1 MTKKL
6 NVAVQMDPLED
17 LTLAGDSTFVIAL
30 EAQKRNF
37 NLFHYTPNDLVYKSG
52 ELYARMKRLSLS
64 YHNKVE
70 RFDYGKETLK
80 NLSDFNFI
88 LMRQD
93 PPFNMNYITATHLL
107 EKVSKNTMVVNNPSF
122 VRNSTE
128 KIFVTNFHKL
138 MPETIITRDL
148 NEIKSFREK
157 HKDIIIK
164 PLYGNGGEGIFHIT
178 NKSDNFNSIL
188 EICFKQYK
196 EQLIIQKYLPEV
208 RKGDKRILL
217 IDGEIVGA
225 VNRVPSSGDSR
236 SNMHAGGTPKKTFIT
251 KSDMQICNKIS
262 HELKKREL
270 FFVGIDVIG
279 NYITEINVTSPTG
292 ICEINNFNKTKIEK
306 IFWDKL
312 IEKLVNHQ
320 T

>member
-1 MTKKL
+1 ML

-17 LTLAGDSTFVIAL
+17 LNLTGDSTFVIAL

-37 NLFHYTPNDLVYKSG
+37 GLYHFTPNDLVYKSG
-52 ELYARMKRLSLS
+52 NIYAKMRTLSLS
-64 YHNKVE
+64 YCNEIETFK
-70 RFDYGKETLK
+70 YGEETLK

-93 PPFNMNYITATHLL
+93 PPFDMSYITATHLL
-107 EKVSKNTMVVNNPSF
+107 EKVSKNTLVVNNPSF
-122 VRNSTE
+122 VRNSPE
-128 KIFVTNFHKL
+128 KIFVTDFQEL
-138 MPETIITRDL
+138 MPETLITRDL
-148 NEIKSFREK
+148 NEIKDFRK
-157 HKDIIIK
+157 IYKDIIIK

-178 NKSDNFNSIL
+178 NHNDNFNSIL

-196 EQLIIQKYLPEV
+196 EQLIVQKYLPEV

-225 VNRVPSSGDSR
+225 VNRVPASGDSR
-236 SNMHAGGTPKKTFIT
+236 SNMHAGGTPKKTTIT
-251 KSDMQICNKIS
+251 NNDRKICEKIS
-262 HELKKREL
+262 AELKKRKL

-292 ICEINNFNKTKIEK
+292 ICEINNFNNTKIEK

-312 IEKLVNHQ
+312 LKKIS
-320 T
+320 